1 MELQSLRMSKDEWG
15 ANKGKVQGTIEFKG
29 AIGKIEL
36 VLSEEDCRAIL
47 RLCASRLVEQS
58 KEIATS
64 MTANII
70 ENAGMQIED
79 KSGAALQ

>member
-1 MELQSLRMSKDEWG
+1 MELNFLRMSKEEWG
-15 ANKGKVQGTIEFKG
+15 ANKGKVMGTIEFKG

-36 VLSEEDCRAIL
+36 VLSDEDCREIL
-47 RLCASRLVEQS
+47 RLCASRLVAQS

-64 MTANII
+64 MTAAVI

-79 KSGAALQ
+79 KSAQALQ